1 MNTSKKLSTL
11 DRLVS
16 EEVSADAVKLAL
28 EQHKKKQQERDTERV
43 TAALERYDERI
54 QASVN
59 GIRAARKIEK
69 EAKAKIEKLEAALEA
84 FKKDGNIEA
93 FVASLQQ

>member
-28 EQHKKKQQERDTERV
+28 EQHKKKQQERDAARV
-43 TAALERYDERI
+43 TAALERYDERV
-54 QASVN
+54 QANVN
-59 GIRAARKIEK
+59 GIRSARKIEK
-69 EAKAKIEKLEAALEA
+69 SAKENIGKLEAALEA

-93 FVASLQQ
+93 FVASL